1 MMDWLP
7 ILAFVCA
14 GFAAGFGVA
23 AHIYDARDQ
32 RRAIERRLAN
42 WAG

>member
-1 MMDWLP
+1 MIDWLP
-7 ILAFVCA
+7 YLAFV
-14 GFAAGFGVA
+14 AAGFVLGYGVA
-23 AHIYDARDQ
+23 MHIADRREQ

>member
-1 MMDWLP
+1 MDWLP
-7 ILAFVCA
+7 MLAFVA
-14 GFAAGFGVA
+14 LGFVLGWGVA
-23 AHIYDARDQ
+23 AHIFDRRNQ